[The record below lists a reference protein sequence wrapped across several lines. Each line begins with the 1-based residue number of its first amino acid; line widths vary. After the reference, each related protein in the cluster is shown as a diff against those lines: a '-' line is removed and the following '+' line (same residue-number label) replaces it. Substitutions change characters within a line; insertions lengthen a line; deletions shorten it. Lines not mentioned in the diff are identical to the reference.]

1 MSINSIF
8 QTSSPNKGA
17 IWDVLNLTWSQINSG
32 QQPVGPLYQKLD
44 EIYQLNPELYGEWL
58 NAHCSSTKSDDNDQ
72 DLVRQQNSVI
82 RNKLDFIWS
91 QIQYAQQQQQ
101 LEKPVL
107 EIQSYHTR
115 ITDDLSPEFTNK
127 EEIDLLYDQLHEMSI
142 SNPDAYSEWFHVPNY
157 SNEVREESAMT
168 NQGDSVSKDLW
179 NKLDFI
185 WRQINECRQQP
196 DSTLYDE
203 FDTKEEHLKR
213 LQQQLNEINLQIKP
227 TNHDLY
233 SKWLDTQIALTA
245 TSRVDSD
252 NEEQIKTCEAP
263 PRLPARVI
271 GFVWQC
277 VTSSASLLY
286 DGVGLLK
293 SKVPTVFPP
302 NRYY

>member
-44 EIYQLNPELYGEWL
+44 EIYQLNPELYGQWL
-58 NAHCSSTKSDDNDQ
+58 NAHFSSTKSDDNDQ

-82 RNKLDFIWS
+82 KNKMNFIWC

-115 ITDDLSPEFTNK
+115 ITDDFSPEFTNK
-127 EEIDLLYDQLHEMSI
+127 KEIDLLIDQLHEISI
-142 SNPDAYSEWFHVPNY
+142 SNPDVYREWLLPNY
-157 SNEVREESAMT
+157 SNEMRNESAKT

-185 WRQINECRQQP
+185 SRQINECRQQP
-196 DSTLYDE
+196 DFTLYDG

-213 LQQQLNEINLQIKP
+213 LQQQLNEINLK
-227 TNHDLY
+227 NHDLY
-233 SKWLDTQIALTA
+233 SQLLDTQIALTA

-286 DGVGLLK
+286 DGIGLLK